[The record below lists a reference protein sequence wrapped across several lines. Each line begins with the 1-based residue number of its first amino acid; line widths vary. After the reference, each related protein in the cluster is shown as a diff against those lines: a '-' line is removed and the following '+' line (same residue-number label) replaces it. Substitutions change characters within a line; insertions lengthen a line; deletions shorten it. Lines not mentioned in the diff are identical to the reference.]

1 MPENEVLGNSPA
13 QPSTE
18 PVNKI
23 DGVFRENTDKKGT
36 GTVTYTD
43 GTVLNF
49 VRNAFDHTNEA
60 VKKVL
65 KTDKYKYVS
74 PFDVAKAQGKT
85 LDERCYVPGK
95 LGGLMESEVQET
107 AVAIKITYG
116 PTENL
121 TVEDKRATA
130 IEVLVDDE
138 GNLHGDAEDYNTL
151 KGSGY
156 YVVQKPE
163 EVIAE
168 NPEIVKQYQEAVVRL
183 TKTQIKETK
192 VDKEG
197 FIEIIYSDD
206 TVVKFDKAGKKV
218 SDSRSAE
225 PEKPYEDYSDVLK
238 AKIIESIDKKTTDVN
253 GKEIENTNKIA
264 ITESK
269 EVSTNKFTF
278 SFADGSKVIALD
290 GRIISDTR
298 TFGRKYQSV
307 YTEMIYK
314 YTELL
319 DVATDYFHEDPELT
333 ETEQRQMAARK
344 IMNLPKN
351 LLEKY
356 TANRA
361 MKQARVGHSLNSAN
375 SLGVRTSTD
384 RIMEALIAQKWN
396 GK

>member
-1 MPENEVLGNSPA
+1 M
-13 QPSTE
+13 
-18 PVNKI
+18 
-23 DGVFRENTDKKGT
+23 
-36 GTVTYTD
+36 
-43 GTVLNF
+43 
-49 VRNAFDHTNEA
+49 
-60 VKKVL
+60 
-65 KTDKYKYVS
+65 
-74 PFDVAKAQGKT
+74 
-85 LDERCYVPGK
+85 
-95 LGGLMESEVQET
+95 
-107 AVAIKITYG
+107 
-116 PTENL
+116 
-121 TVEDKRATA
+121 
-130 IEVLVDDE
+130 
-138 GNLHGDAEDYNTL
+138 
-151 KGSGY
+151 
-156 YVVQKPE
+156 
-163 EVIAE
+163 
-168 NPEIVKQYQEAVVRL
+168 
-183 TKTQIKETK
+183 
-192 VDKEG
+192 
-197 FIEIIYSDD
+197 
-206 TVVKFDKAGKKV
+206 
-218 SDSRSAE
+218 
-225 PEKPYEDYSDVLK
+225 K

-269 EVSTNKFTF
+269 EVSTHKFTF

>member
-49 VRNAFDHTNEA
+49 VRNAFDHTTEA

-138 GNLHGDAEDYNTL
+138 GNLHGDAEDYNSL

-168 NPEIVKQYQEAVVRL
+168 HPEIVKQYQEAVVRL

-206 TVVKFDKAGKKV
+206 TVVKFDKAGKMV
-218 SDSRSAE
+218 SDTRSAE

-269 EVSTNKFTF
+269 EVSTHKFTF